1 MNANPPYD
9 IVAVLAMVG
18 GLLFANPVL
27 AQALA
32 PYATIFF
39 AGLIGTMWSLSRRP
53 SDHTPGHRMRGAF
66 FVLRVIGAALIVT
79 LPVAFWA
86 APKLGIE
93 QERYLVAPIAF
104 IIGAVGDASDWRKL
118 LLWGLNFFLRWKSGA
133 PEQKE

>member
-1 MNANPPYD
+1 MNTNPPYD
-9 IVAVLAMVG
+9 FVAFLALVG
-18 GLLFANPVL
+18 GALFSNPQL

-53 SDHTPGHRMRGAF
+53 TDISPGHRIRGAF
-66 FVLRVIGAALIVT
+66 FMMRIIGAALFFT

-86 APKLGIE
+86 APKLGIS

-104 IIGAVGDASDWRKL
+104 IIGAVGDWEDWKRL
-118 LLWGLNFFLRWKSGA
+118 LVWARDFLLRWKSGT
-133 PEQKE
+133 PET